1 MLWVRI
7 LLRRGVLDTTLC
19 DKVCQ
24 WIAAGQWFSLVTP
37 VSSTNKTDHQD
48 LTEIL
53 LKVALNNIKP
63 NQSIRI
69 EEVSF
74 SIKVFELHIL
84 KLSVEQM
91 ISFRSITMNHYI
103 WLIYIVQDKWTYM
116 YKPIIFYPI
125 IKIYYWVGY

>member
-7 LLRRGVLDTTLC
+7 LLRWSVLDTTLC
-19 DKVCQ
+19 AKVCQ

-37 VSSTNKTDHQD
+37 VSSTNKTDHHD

-53 LKVALNNIKP
+53 FKVALNNIKP

-74 SIKVFELHIL
+74 SIQVFELHIL
-84 KLSVEQM
+84 
-91 ISFRSITMNHYI
+91 N
-103 WLIYIVQDKWTYM
+103 KWSALEASQGQKKNMCVYGHPTY
-116 YKPIIFYPI
+116 PNFC
-125 IKIYYWVGY
+125 